1 MRHLGVS
8 WANTNLP
15 RPLVA
20 VLSDLSQDSCM
31 AMTPKVAVAALL
43 VASLTAG
50 CSSGGSSGAEIEAA
64 CWAQRE
70 AIAAEMLVWAAMDD
84 TTASIRGNG
93 LGGSHVKSYNIEKLE
108 DSMPDC

>member
-50 CSSGGSSGAEIEAA
+50 CGASAEEKETA

-70 AIAAEMLVWAAMDD
+70 AIAAEMQAIAAEVQALAALM
-84 TTASIRGNG
+84 AIGSPSLANRWEMMAYIRE
-93 LGGSHVKSYNIEKLE
+93 LHE
-108 DSMPDC
+108 SMPGC